1 MKKSLEINL
10 PDIGKVE
17 ILLTEEQFEKAVADG
32 KSKYVSV
39 EKAKDSIVKENL
51 SFYDRMKDIDGS
63 RTTEDVKDGFVNNEK
78 RWDEL
83 FPDISYEDISNTVE
97 EARKIEETKRRNA
110 RIACSLIEIAFATY
124 MGKAAPTAMDKIK
137 EKVSE

>member
-32 KSKYVSV
+32 RNKYISV

-51 SFYDRMKDIDGS
+51 SFYDRMKEIDGN
-63 RTTEDVKDGFVNNEK
+63 RTTEDVKDGFVNNER

-97 EARKIEETKRRNA
+97 EAKKIEEKKRSNA
-110 RIACSLIEIAFATY
+110 RIACSLIEIAFAAY
-124 MGKAAPTAMDKIK
+124 LGKSAPTAMEKIK